1 MSFVVNIPSIV
12 VYLKKICK
20 MKDYNKSDE
29 PITYESVDEKDVLY
43 LIRAV
48 RKGIGYHWFAEL
60 AKAFPFSMN
69 DWSGFLHLSERTI
82 QRYQKEVKAFDPVS
96 SERIIEITLL
106 YKQAVG
112 VFGSKKKLDV
122 WLEIQNLALGGA
134 KPRELLDSTFGLQL
148 IRNEL
153 VRIEHGILA

>member
-1 MSFVVNIPSIV
+1 
-12 VYLKKICK
+12 
-20 MKDYNKSDE
+20 MKDYNKPDE

-48 RKGIGYHWFAEL
+48 RTGIGYHWFAEL

-122 WLEIQNLALGGA
+122 WLEIQNVALGGV
-134 KPRELLDSTFGLQL
+134 KPRELFDSTFGLQL